1 MTTRNG
7 SQNRSRETAKH
18 ISPRIAIP
26 KWYDQYPEI
35 CELMRESSTGTEFA
49 QMPSITIFAVSGGV
63 RVCLCDRKRNR
74 SIFRSGETPGD
85 ALRAICEAI
94 SSGRADWRP
103 KRSPRR

>member
-1 MTTRNG
+1 MTARNG
-7 SQNRSRETAKH
+7 SQNRSLETANH

-26 KWYDQYPEI
+26 EWYSQYPEI
-35 CELMRESSTGTEFA
+35 LELFRESSKGTEFA
-49 QMPSITIFAVSGGV
+49 QLPSITIFAVAGGV

-85 ALRAICEAI
+85 ALRSICAAIMA
-94 SSGRADWRP
+94 GNADWRP